1 MKMKASLLATLAAL
15 PLAVALPATA
25 ASVTV
30 DSATGWLGYMNV
42 FNLPSAGHAFQFSSG
57 WGTADLNA
65 SFSGP
70 VLTLSPNTIGDPN
83 PYWYTPTGGPGSTG
97 NKEMNASFYRE
108 ETGPLSGQTV
118 IFSASVIAN
127 TFVIPYTTTA
137 FIKDFAP
144 DYSSFNQSTIV
155 LGGPGDFSISLATD
169 PGAGRHVQYGFE
181 TIGPNVWVTDAA
193 AKGNIQIVGIPE
205 ASGAFLTGLGLTG
218 LLLTRRRR

>member
-1 MKMKASLLATLAAL
+1 MKLPALVLLALPFALAL
-15 PLAVALPATA
+15 PVQA

-30 DSATGWLGYMNV
+30 DSGASWLGYMNV
-42 FNLPSAGHAFQFSSG
+42 FNLPSNGGAFQFSSG

-70 VLTLSPNTIGDPN
+70 VLTLSANTIGDPN
-83 PYWYTPTGGPGSTG
+83 SYWYTPSGGPGSTG
-97 NKEMNASFYRE
+97 NKDMHASMYVE
-108 ETGPLSGQTV
+108 DGTGLYSGQTLT
-118 IFSASVIAN
+118 FSASVLAN
-127 TFVIPYTTTA
+127 TFVAPYATTA

-144 DYSSFNQSTIV
+144 DYSSFNVSSV
-155 LGGPGDFSISLATD
+155 LLTSGDFSLSLATD

-205 ASGAFLTGLGLTG
+205 ASGALLTGLGLTG
-218 LLLTRRRR
+218 VLLARRRR

>member
-1 MKMKASLLATLAAL
+1 MKLKLSLRATLAVL
-15 PLAVALPATA
+15 PWAFTLPASA

-30 DSATGWLGYMNV
+30 DNASGWLGYMNV
-42 FNLPSAGHAFQFSSG
+42 YNLPSAGHAFQFSSG

-65 SFSGP
+65 SFSGS

-83 PYWYTPTGGPGSTG
+83 SYWYTPSGGPGSTG

-108 ETGPLSGQTV
+108 ETGPLSGQTLT
-118 IFSASVIAN
+118 FSASVIAN
-127 TFVIPYTTTA
+127 TFVTPYTTTA

-144 DYSSFNQSTIV
+144 DYSSFNQSTVV
-155 LGGPGDFSISLATD
+155 LGAPGTFSISLDTD
-169 PGAGRHVQYGFE
+169 PAAGRHVQYGFE

-193 AKGNIQIVGIPE
+193 PYGNIQIVGIPE
-205 ASGAFLTGLGLTG
+205 VSGALLSGLGLTG